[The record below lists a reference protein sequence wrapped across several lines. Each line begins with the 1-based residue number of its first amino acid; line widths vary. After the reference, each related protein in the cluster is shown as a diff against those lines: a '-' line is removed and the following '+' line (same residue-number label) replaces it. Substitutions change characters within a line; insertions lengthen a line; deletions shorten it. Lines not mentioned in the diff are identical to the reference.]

1 MGGME
6 PSPGTVA
13 EGGPP
18 APRLR
23 RRRSLRRLFSRFLLA
38 LGSRSRPEDSPSWP
52 WPQPE
57 HCDSDGE
64 GDFACARAPAPAAPG
79 SPGGERPPGLQPQL
93 PAGDGARPPGAQG
106 LKNHGNTCFMNAVV
120 QCLSNT
126 DLLAEFLA
134 LGRYRAAPGRAE
146 VTEHLAALVRA
157 LWTREY
163 TPQLSAE
170 FKVGGALRVRPSP
183 LRGSSFWPLVS
194 LLEKCVLHQERVFL
208 ELSLDGIYQF
218 RRGLPPW
225 FRADL
230 LCHRSQTFLLGIN
243 SSWIF

>member
-1 MGGME
+1 MD
-6 PSPGTVA
+6 PGA
-13 EGGPP
+13 GAAAGEGPP
-18 APRLR
+18 APRPR

-38 LGSRSRPEDSPSWP
+38 LGSRSRPGASPP
-52 WPQPE
+52 RPRPQPGPRE
-57 HCDSDGE
+57 GDGDGE
-64 GDFACARAPAPAAPG
+64 GGFACAPGPAPAARG
-79 SPGGERPPGLQPQL
+79 SPGEDRPPGAQPQP

-146 VTEHLAALVRA
+146 VTEQLAALVRA

-170 FKVGGALRVRPSP
+170 FKVGSAPASRPRRDGQSARP
-183 LRGSSFWPLVS
+183 GRKGSSGGSFP
-194 LLEKCVLHQERVFL
+194 
-208 ELSLDGIYQF
+208 
-218 RRGLPPW
+218 
-225 FRADL
+225 RAHSAAARL
-230 LCHRSQTFLLGIN
+230 AAFVPR
-243 SSWIF
+243 

>member
-1 MGGME
+1 MD
-6 PSPGTVA
+6 PGVGA
-13 EGGPP
+13 PAAREGPP
-18 APRLR
+18 ASRPR

-38 LGSRSRPEDSPSWP
+38 LGSRSRPGDSPP
-52 WPQPE
+52 GPQPGR
-57 HCDSDGE
+57 CDGDGE
-64 GDFACARAPAPAAPG
+64 GGFGCAPGPALAAPG
-79 SPGGERPPGLQPQL
+79 SPGEESPPGHQPQP

-146 VTEHLAALVRA
+146 VTEQLAALVRA

-170 FKVGGALRVRPSP
+170 FKFQP
-183 LRGSSFWPLVS
+183 
-194 LLEKCVLHQERVFL
+194 EKPVL
-208 ELSLDGIYQF
+208 
-218 RRGLPPW
+218 
-225 FRADL
+225 A
-230 LCHRSQTFLLGIN
+230 T
-243 SSWIF
+243 

>member
-1 MGGME
+1 MD
-6 PSPGTVA
+6 PGA
-13 EGGPP
+13 GAAAGEGPP
-18 APRLR
+18 APRPR

-38 LGSRSRPEDSPSWP
+38 LGSRSRPGASPP
-52 WPQPE
+52 RPRPQPGPRE
-57 HCDSDGE
+57 GDGDGE
-64 GDFACARAPAPAAPG
+64 GGFACAPGPAPAARW
-79 SPGGERPPGLQPQL
+79 SPGEDRPPGAQPQL

-146 VTEHLAALVRA
+146 VTEQLAALVRA

-170 FKVGGALRVRPSP
+170 FKVGSAPASP
-183 LRGSSFWPLVS
+183 PGRRAEARAPAGKGLLGDLFRGHPARQLGSPPLFRS
-194 LLEKCVLHQERVFL
+194 
-208 ELSLDGIYQF
+208 DGLCY
-218 RRGLPPW
+218 GLPK
-225 FRADL
+225 
-230 LCHRSQTFLLGIN
+230 
-243 SSWIF
+243 SSL